1 MHFSSISGN
10 TTKKSY
16 GGNNMADLSE
26 KELSSIQ
33 DILNQ
38 EDLLIK
44 KFKNLSNQCEDEEIK
59 DKLMSISDRHQKH
72 FNSIYAQLK

>member
-1 MHFSSISGN
+1 
-10 TTKKSY
+10 
-16 GGNNMADLSE
+16 MADLSE

-59 DKLMSISDRHQKH
+59 DKLMSISARHQKH
-72 FNSIYAQLK
+72 FISIYAQLK

>member
-1 MHFSSISGN
+1 
-10 TTKKSY
+10 
-16 GGNNMADLSE
+16 MADLSE

-44 KFKNLSNQCEDEEIK
+44 KFKNLSNQC
-59 DKLMSISDRHQKH
+59 
-72 FNSIYAQLK
+72 

>member
-1 MHFSSISGN
+1 
-10 TTKKSY
+10 
-16 GGNNMADLSE
+16 MADLSE

-59 DKLMSISDRHQKH
+59 DKLMSISDRHQKYYD
-72 FNSIYAQLK
+72 SVYAELK

>member
-1 MHFSSISGN
+1 MTN
-10 TTKKSY
+10 
-16 GGNNMADLSE
+16 LSE

>member
-1 MHFSSISGN
+1 
-10 TTKKSY
+10 
-16 GGNNMADLSE
+16 MADLSE

-44 KFKNLSNQCEDEEIK
+44 KFKK
-59 DKLMSISDRHQKH
+59 SIQPV
-72 FNSIYAQLK
+72 

>member
-1 MHFSSISGN
+1 
-10 TTKKSY
+10 
-16 GGNNMADLSE
+16 MADLSE

-44 KFKNLSNQCEDEEIK
+44 KFKNLSNQCQDPEIK
-59 DKLMSISDRHQKH
+59 DKLMGISDRHQKH
-72 FNSIYAQLK
+72 FNSIYSQLR